1 MSGQRVSAAHE
12 KIIGPLAGHGS
23 ASPNGNRGRV
33 PAAIPENA
41 SDSIGSRITA
51 IAAQDEPARPC
62 RETLGCRDAGAHP
75 GRVNAKCCRLAAPF
89 NGFAEFRRD
98 RLSWTQR
105 QRLRR
110 RR

>member
-12 KIIGPLAGHGS
+12 KIIGALAGHGS

-33 PAAIPENA
+33 PAAIPDNA
-41 SDSIGSRITA
+41 SDSPGWHPA

-75 GRVNAKCCRLAAPF
+75 GRVNAECCRLAAPF

-105 QRLRR
+105 QRLGRR
-110 RR
+110 R